1 MSIVSDFPKNLAYN
15 LKQLSGFSKTTVKI
29 TPDRTSIGTN
39 DIIRFKLPSGTLV
52 DLRSLVWYFTAD
64 CSGTCSVAGGA
75 VHLPRYSSSLIER
88 LTVSANGITLSS
100 ISSYGLLYNSLM
112 DMEGADISQASK
124 RITERYDPTTTFTS
138 ATASNDNKISVVEGG
153 DNGGTNDAGVK
164 LAVNHWMGLL
174 NNIST
179 PVIDT
184 SFLGDVIIEIQTAP
198 ASVLWAGVSLVSPV
212 YSNTAFT
219 LSNNFMT
226 ISKIVFNDDLYYQL
240 LSEKLLSSSLLLGY
254 YDYYTARGSA
264 TQKSSGISINFNIN
278 SASLDQLITT
288 FQHSDFNSTKPLVA
302 YGYNGIVDADGT
314 GPFSMAQILA
324 DPAART
330 NTIATAA
337 TINTD
342 CIGFIDNGDA
352 FCQSWYFKRGGNA
365 LTNAQYFVNNVAV
378 NPYALTPIEIF
389 NENLQALGYNNI
401 DVGTNGIHAGCLS
414 LEHFLKYYYVHIL
427 SLENISGD
435 GNHWISGLDG
445 NSASINIQ
453 YNASFSSTN
462 TQQVIPVVF
471 CRSSKILNVSAG
483 RQLSVI

>member
-29 TPDRTSIGTN
+29 TPDRSSIGPN
-39 DIIRFKLPSGTLV
+39 DIIRYKLPSGTLV
-52 DLRSLVWYFTAD
+52 DLRSLVWYFQAD
-64 CSGTCSVAGGA
+64 CFGTCSVAGGA
-75 VHLPRYSSSLIER
+75 IHLPRYSSSLIER
-88 LTVSANGITLSS
+88 LTVSANGITLCS
-100 ISSYGLLYNSLM
+100 ISSYGLLYNALM
-112 DMEGADISQASK
+112 DMEGADISQLSK

-153 DNGGTNDAGVK
+153 DNGVSNDAGIK
-164 LAVNHWMGLL
+164 LAVNNWLGLL

-198 ASVLWAGVSLVSPV
+198 ASVLWAGVSAVSPV
-212 YSNTAFT
+212 YSNTSFT

-240 LSEKLLSSSLLLGY
+240 LSEKLLSSSLLLSY
-254 YDYYTARGSA
+254 YDYYTSRGSA
-264 TQKSSGISINFNIN
+264 TQKSAGVSINFNIN
-278 SASLDQLITT
+278 SASLDQVITT

-302 YGYNGIVDADGT
+302 YGYNGIADADGT

-324 DPAART
+324 DPGAYT
-330 NTIATAA
+330 NTIGTAT

-352 FCQSWYFKRGGNA
+352 FCNSWYFKRAGNG
-365 LTNAQYFVNNVAV
+365 LTSAQYFINNVAV
-378 NPYALTPIEIF
+378 NPYALSPIEIF
-389 NENLQALGYNNI
+389 NENLQSLGYNNL
-401 DVGTNGIHAGCLS
+401 DVGTNGIHPGCLS

-427 SLENISGD
+427 SLENLAGD
-435 GNHWISGLDG
+435 GLFWKSGLDG

-453 YNASFSSTN
+453 YNASFTSTN
-462 TQQVIPVVF
+462 SQQVIPVVF
-471 CRSSKILNVSAG
+471 CRTTKILNISSG
-483 RQLSVI
+483 RQLAVI

>member
-164 LAVNHWMGLL
+164 LAVNNWMGLL

-198 ASVLWAGVSLVSPV
+198 ASVLWAGVSAVSPV

-302 YGYNGIVDADGT
+302 YGYNGITDADGT

-389 NENLQALGYNNI
+389 NENLQAMGYNNI

>member
-153 DNGGTNDAGVK
+153 DNGATNDAGVK

-198 ASVLWAGVSLVSPV
+198 ASVLWAGVSAVSPV

-302 YGYNGIVDADGT
+302 YGYNGIADADGT

-389 NENLQALGYNNI
+389 NENLQAMGYNNI